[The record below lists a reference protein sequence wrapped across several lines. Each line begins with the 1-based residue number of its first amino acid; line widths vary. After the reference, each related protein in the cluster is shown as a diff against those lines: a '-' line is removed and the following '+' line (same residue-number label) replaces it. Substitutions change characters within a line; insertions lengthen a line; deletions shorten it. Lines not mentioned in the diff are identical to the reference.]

1 LTWEPPVTINNPVSN
16 GIHVGGYSIYLD
28 GIRVHQIL
36 NPIASTVS
44 LSAKLLF
51 NNGAKLLTVRT
62 LSLDGNSE
70 SKDSQPIK
78 LSKSMMQM
86 MMATSAGNKV
96 AVNES
101 IPKKQPEQQ
110 QQSSNIFGAAGNLFQ
125 NVSNEMNALK
135 TNTKNVLNEIKP
147 QNTNTNQTTATVA
160 TAAAAQ
166 PMMTKKISNPMIKN
180 MPLVSD
186 IKKKQQTQQKPID
199 TDADLYENFS
209 RNEPKPAAKP
219 QKANIQNPYNTPNI
233 IGTPQKK
240 VINNEPSKP
249 IQQQQQQQQPV
260 QQQQQ
265 PIQQQQQQQ
274 NKTNKNYRL
283 FIALFDY
290 DPYQMSPNQDSCSEE
305 LPFKEGQLIKV
316 LGDQDDD
323 GYYYGESNGRSG
335 YIPGNMVSEV
345 LMEDQ
350 LNQQS
355 NEQMSPSKKTTTKQ
369 QQQQQQSF
377 QTVSNNNKQQQQ
389 QQPQPQ
395 QQLPPKITMIA
406 LYDYDPQSLSPNV
419 DLDVELPFRVG
430 DIITVIGEM
439 DEDGF
444 FMAELKGKRGLV
456 PSNFLQPIQQQQQQ
470 QYR

>member
-1 LTWEPPVTINNPVSN
+1 
-16 GIHVGGYSIYLD
+16 VGGYSIYLD

-96 AVNES
+96 AANES
-101 IPKKQPEQQ
+101 IPKKQPE
-110 QQSSNIFGAAGNLFQ
+110 QSSNIFGAAGNLFQ

-147 QNTNTNQTTATVA
+147 QNTNTNQTT
-160 TAAAAQ
+160 TASAGAGAQ

-209 RNEPKPAAKP
+209 RNEPKPVAKP

-240 VINNEPSKP
+240 VINNEPAKP
-249 IQQQQQQQQPV
+249 IQQQQQQPV
-260 QQQQQ
+260 QQQ
-265 PIQQQQQQQ
+265 PIQQQPIQQQ

-345 LMEDQ
+345 PMEDQ

-369 QQQQQQSF
+369 QQQQQQQQQQSF
-377 QTVSNNNKQQQQ
+377 QTVSNNNNNNKQQQ
-389 QQPQPQ
+389 QQPQQ
-395 QQLPPKITMIA
+395 QQQTPKITMIA

-470 QYR
+470 HR